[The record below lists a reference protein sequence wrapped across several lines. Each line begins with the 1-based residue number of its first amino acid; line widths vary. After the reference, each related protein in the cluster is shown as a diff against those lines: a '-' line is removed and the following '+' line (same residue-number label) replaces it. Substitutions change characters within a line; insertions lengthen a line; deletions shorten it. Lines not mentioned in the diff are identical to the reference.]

1 MRTTIH
7 RISPKLLW
15 VDLCVAYL
23 DSLTLKKK
31 SRIWQLHENRHFVLN
46 SNHLK
51 AIDWKK
57 HGFCKN
63 NRWGAV
69 GFGCKEVASLL
80 AIEEVFSLD
89 VVHMFN
95 VFLVFKV
102 APILGFLDFSS
113 FISWRRG
120 FLSRTLCITCFE
132 EGQEL
137 VLYPLLPSE
146 GSPTPSSS
154 VSCLF

>member
-15 VDLCVAYL
+15 VDLCVVYL
-23 DSLTLKKK
+23 DSFTLKKK
-31 SRIWQLHENRHFVLN
+31 SRIWQLPENRRSVLN

-51 AIDWKK
+51 AIDWEK

-63 NRWGAV
+63 NRWGAI
-69 GFGCKEVASLL
+69 GFGCKEVALLL
-80 AIEEVFSLD
+80 AIEEFLSLD
-89 VVHMFN
+89 VVHVFN
-95 VFLVFKV
+95 VFLVLKI
-102 APILGFLDFSS
+102 APILGFLDLNF

-120 FLSRTLCITCFE
+120 FLSRALCITCF

-137 VLYPLLPSE
+137 VLYPLPRSE
-146 GSPTPSSS
+146 GSCTPSSS
-154 VSCLF
+154 CVVP